1 MRRVS
6 LDLAAQGALLLQPAL
21 RAKNLIL
28 NLVFT
33 NEMKA
38 SHLWFLG
45 NVQFLDAEFTIS
57 HLSMSSEVLS
67 NLTKGDH
74 SQQYLTHENAGF
86 MQQLRVRELTIIETK
101 NWEDGPCFDLK
112 TLPNKIQKLTVDF
125 QEISFSEPSESEGSE
140 NSAPILLVKSLEILA
155 KKSS

>member
-1 MRRVS
+1 MRKVS

-33 NEMKA
+33 NEMKD

-57 HLSMSSEVLS
+57 NLSMSSEVLS

-74 SQQYLTHENAGF
+74 S
-86 MQQLRVRELTIIETK
+86 
-101 NWEDGPCFDLK
+101 
-112 TLPNKIQKLTVDF
+112 
-125 QEISFSEPSESEGSE
+125 
-140 NSAPILLVKSLEILA
+140 
-155 KKSS
+155 